1 MNWIV
6 RVRCATALSEPVTT
20 LAIIHNGTGQAETA
34 APHREGQIEILVGF
48 VGYANAD
55 RFAAEVGDFEIESVS
70 VEKVESA
77 DWAQTNTS
85 RVTFGGTTFHL
96 EVGTAF
102 GHGAHPTTALALAA
116 LAGLTATPA
125 GNTLFDVG
133 CGTGVLS
140 IAAAFQGFTATGCDL
155 DPEAVAIATR
165 NAQTNHVAEMV
176 SFVAASPTQLATP
189 QWLRNS
195 AGFSVIVA
203 NTLIGVHESEAPA
216 IQALA
221 SPITTLIITG
231 LLAEH
236 AMRARVAYPSF
247 ELTSETARDQWVLL
261 QGTRR

>member
-1 MNWIV
+1 MSWIV

-20 LAIIHNGTGQAETA
+20 LAIIHNGTGIAETT
-34 APHREGQIEILVGF
+34 APHREGQVEILVGF
-48 VGYANAD
+48 DGFADAD
-55 RFAAEVGDFEIESVS
+55 RFAAAAGDFEIESAV
-70 VEKVESA
+70 VEKVESG
-77 DWAQTNTS
+77 DWAQTDTS
-85 RVTFGGTTFHL
+85 MVAFDETTLRL

-116 LAGLTATPA
+116 LAGLPA
-125 GNTLFDVG
+125 PTGSTLLDVG

-140 IAAAFQGFTATGCDL
+140 IAAAIRGFTATGCDV

-165 NAQTNHVAEMV
+165 NAQRNHVAEMA

-195 AGFSVIVA
+195 AGFGVIVV
-203 NTLIGVHESEAPA
+203 NTLIGVHESEAAA

-221 SPITTLIITG
+221 SPAATLIITG

-236 AMRARVAYPSF
+236 ATRARVAYPSF
-247 ELTSETARDQWVLL
+247 EFTNGTAEGEWVLL
-261 QGTRR
+261 QGARR